1 MLEKL
6 KQIFGKG
13 ENQPG
18 SNNGSN
24 KKLLSFDLLY
34 QLSYMSVI
42 ASGGV
47 PRNQIFERAANLP
60 CSSAEYFKRIELS
73 RTKLKYDYAR
83 ACHLVG
89 ESADQEEIKGLLLR
103 FSSSL
108 ISGEP
113 ESEFLSREARA
124 QADSYENEYGRK
136 LETMKM
142 WSDAYVSLILSAVL
156 VIIIGIVSTMIWQIE
171 TALIVGMAFIAIIS
185 TGIGVWL
192 IYLMSPKEIMVLNW
206 AGSREQ
212 KLARKLFRLL
222 IPIAVAVSAVLLVIQ
237 VNMGWALMIVAA
249 IVFPV
254 GFFMSRDHKKVLKRD
269 AEVGV
274 FLRSLGGVC
283 SALGTTVGAALAR
296 IDLDSLNVLRNTVKR
311 LHTRLLTGINT
322 KLCWSKFIDETGSEL
337 ANRSVG
343 MFYDTIDMGGA
354 AGQAGYQASLFASRI
369 SLLRSRRATVS
380 VPFNWATV
388 SVPFNW
394 LCIAM
399 HGSVVLLLVFI
410 TEVIMA
416 FAGMVAIAEG
426 AMPEMSGSASMSSF
440 TSFNISGLE
449 LMSSLVIP
457 LVILFT
463 IANAIA
469 PSLADGGSWYKVFY
483 NLGITAAISGASL
496 IFLPT
501 VAHALFKS
509 AQM

>member
-6 KQIFGKG
+6 KQIFARG

-24 KKLLSFDLLY
+24 KNLLSFDLLY

-113 ESEFLSREARA
+113 ESEFLSREAKA

-171 TALIVGMAFIAIIS
+171 TGLIVGMAFIAILT
-185 TGIGVWL
+185 TGVGVWL

-212 KLARKLFRLL
+212 KLARRLFRLL
-222 IPIAVAVSAVLLVIQ
+222 IPIAVAVSAVLLIMQ
-237 VNMGWALMIVAA
+237 VNLGWALMVVAA

-254 GFFMSRDHKKVLKRD
+254 GYIMSKDHKKVLKRD

-322 KLCWSKFIDETGSEL
+322 KLCWDKFIDETGSEL

-369 SLLRSRRATVS
+369 SLLRSRRATVT
-380 VPFNWATV
+380 VPFT
-388 SVPFNW
+388 W

-416 FAGMVAIAEG
+416 FAGMVATAEG

-440 TSFNISGLE
+440 TSFNVSGLE

>member
-24 KKLLSFDLLY
+24 KKLLSC
-34 QLSYMSVI
+34 
-42 ASGGV
+42 V

-60 CSSAEYFKRIELS
+60 CSSAAYFKRIELP
-73 RTKLKYDYAR
+73 RTTLTYDYAR

-222 IPIAVAVSAVLLVIQ
+222 IPIAVAVSAVLLIMQ
-237 VNMGWALMIVAA
+237 VDMGWALMIVAA

-380 VPFNWATV
+380 VPFNW
-388 SVPFNW
+388 

-416 FAGMVAIAEG
+416 FAGMVATAEE

-440 TSFNISGLE
+440 TSFNVSGLE

-457 LVILFT
+457 LVLIFT
-463 IANAIA
+463 IANAIT
-469 PSLADGGSWYKVFY
+469 PSLADGGSWYKIFF

-496 IFLPT
+496 IFLPA
-501 VAHALFKS
+501 VAQALFKS